1 MMNLKSGDNNSKCVR
16 SDLLFVHSPTCQTNR
31 LQLYAAVA
39 MRLFRI
45 PNKINKIVI
54 FHLERYK

>member
-1 MMNLKSGDNNSKCVR
+1 
-16 SDLLFVHSPTCQTNR
+16 
-31 LQLYAAVA
+31 

-54 FHLERYK
+54 FHLERYKWMSLATSPTSRKGK